1 MDPMAQ
7 HHPLRF
13 DPSFETIPEDE
24 DETQRGL
31 TEAMLGIQRKTHAD
45 TGYAHRAVHAK
56 AHGYLRAR
64 FEVLPGLHPALAQGL
79 FASPATY
86 DAILRFST
94 TPGDVLHDGVST
106 PRGAALK
113 VLGVPGPRLPG
124 SEGETTQNY
133 VLGNSPSFQIGTAKG
148 FLRQLRPLA
157 ASTGQAEPVKKVISA
172 VTRTAEAALEMV
184 GGKSATLTTL
194 AGQAKTQLLG
204 DSFFSQAAL
213 LHGDYFAKVALSPVS
228 SELVALSESPID
240 TSGHPDAIRE
250 SVRDHFQSC
259 PGEWELRVQLATD
272 IDTMPVEDAAA
283 MWSEDESPYRPVAR
297 ITAAPQ
303 DTWSDD
309 MREWVEDNMAFNPW
323 TGLAA
328 HRPLGSIMRARRP
341 AYFAA
346 RVYRSRGNGIEI
358 SEPKAM
364 PRD

>member
-1 MDPMAQ
+1 MAQ
-7 HHPLRF
+7 NPPLRF
-13 DPSFETIPEDE
+13 DPLFETTPEDE
-24 DETQRGL
+24 AETQRGL
-31 TEAMLGIQRKTHAD
+31 TEAMLDIQRKTHAD

-64 FEVLPGLHPALAQGL
+64 FEVLANLPPELAQGL
-79 FASPATY
+79 FATVATY

-113 VLGVPGPRLPG
+113 VLGVPGQRLPG

-133 VLGNSPSFQIGTAKG
+133 VLGNSPSFQIGTAEG

-157 ASTGQAEPVKKVISA
+157 ASTGRAESVKKVVSA
-172 VTRTAEAALEMV
+172 VTRTAEAALELV

-194 AGQAKTQLLG
+194 AGQAKTHLLG

-240 TSGHPDAIRE
+240 TSGHPDALRE
-250 SVRDHFQSC
+250 TVRDHFRTC
-259 PGEWELRVQLATD
+259 PGVWELRVQLATD
-272 IDTMPVEDAAA
+272 IDAMPVEDAAV
-283 MWSEDESPYRPVAR
+283 MWPEDESPYLPVAR
-297 ITAAPQ
+297 ITALPQ
-303 DTWSDD
+303 DTWSDG
-309 MREWVEDNMAFNPW
+309 MREWVEDTLAFNPW

-341 AYFAA
+341 AYAAA
-346 RVYRSRGNGIEI
+346 RAYRSRGNGAEI
-358 SEPKAM
+358 SEPTRMLMA
-364 PRD
+364 

>member
-1 MDPMAQ
+1 MAQ
-7 HHPLRF
+7 HPPLRF
-13 DPSFETIPEDE
+13 NPSFETIPEDE
-24 DETQRGL
+24 GETQRGL
-31 TEAMLGIQRKTHAD
+31 TEAMLGIQRKTHTD

-64 FEVLPGLHPALAQGL
+64 FEVLAGLPPALAQGL
-79 FASPATY
+79 FASPASY

-113 VLGVPGPRLPG
+113 ILGVNGPRLPG
-124 SEGETTQNY
+124 SEDETTHNY

-148 FLRQLRPLA
+148 FLRQLKLLA
-157 ASTGQAEPVKKVISA
+157 ATTGRAEPVKQVISA

-194 AGQAKTQLLG
+194 AGQAKTHLLG

-228 SELVALSESPID
+228 SELIALSESSID

-250 SVRDHFQSC
+250 SVREHFRTCSAV
-259 PGEWELRVQLATD
+259 WELRVQLATD
-272 IDTMPVEDAAA
+272 IEAMPVEDAAA
-283 MWSEDESPYRPVAR
+283 MWSEDESPYVPIAR
-297 ITAAPQ
+297 ITAVPQ
-303 DTWSDD
+303 DTWSDG
-309 MREWVEDNMAFNPW
+309 MREWVEDRMAFNPW

-341 AYFAA
+341 AYAAA
-346 RVYRSRGNGIEI
+346 REYRSRGNGAEI
-358 SEPKAM
+358 HEPTKLPQA
-364 PRD
+364 

>member
-1 MDPMAQ
+1 MAQ
-7 HHPLRF
+7 HPPLRF
-13 DPSFETIPEDE
+13 DLSFETIPEDE
-24 DETQRGL
+24 GETQRGL
-31 TEAMLGIQRKTHAD
+31 TEAMLDIQRKTHDD

-56 AHGYLRAR
+56 AHGYVRAR
-64 FEVLPGLHPALAQGL
+64 FEVLADLPRELAQGL
-79 FASPATY
+79 FASPASY

-124 SEGETTQNY
+124 SENETTQNY

-148 FLRQLRPLA
+148 FLRQLKPLA
-157 ASTGQAEPVKKVISA
+157 ASTGHAEPIKKIISA

-194 AGQAKTQLLG
+194 AGQAKTHLLG

-213 LHGDYFAKVALSPVS
+213 LHGDYLAKVALSPVS

-240 TSGHPDAIRE
+240 TSGRPDAIRE
-250 SVRDHFQSC
+250 TVQDYFRTCSAV
-259 PGEWELRVQLATD
+259 WELRVQLATD
-272 IDTMPVEDAAA
+272 IGAMPVEDAAV
-283 MWSEDESPYRPVAR
+283 MWPEDESPYLPVAR
-297 ITAAPQ
+297 ITAIPQ
-303 DTWSDD
+303 DTWADA
-309 MREWVEDNMAFNPW
+309 MREAVEDRMAFNPW

-341 AYFAA
+341 AYAAA
-346 RVYRSRGNGIEI
+346 RAYRSQGNRAEI
-358 SEPKAM
+358 SEPSAM
-364 PRD
+364 PAA

>member
-1 MDPMAQ
+1 MAQ

-13 DPSFETIPEDE
+13 DPSFETISEDE

-133 VLGNSPSFQIGTAKG
+133 VLGNSPSFQIGRQRLPSTAPAAG
-148 FLRQLRPLA
+148 RQHGPGG
-157 ASTGQAEPVKKVISA
+157 TGQE
-172 VTRTAEAALEMV
+172 
-184 GGKSATLTTL
+184 GH
-194 AGQAKTQLLG
+194 LG
-204 DSFFSQAAL
+204 
-213 LHGDYFAKVALSPVS
+213 
-228 SELVALSESPID
+228 
-240 TSGHPDAIRE
+240 
-250 SVRDHFQSC
+250 RD
-259 PGEWELRVQLATD
+259 
-272 IDTMPVEDAAA
+272 
-283 MWSEDESPYRPVAR
+283 
-297 ITAAPQ
+297 
-303 DTWSDD
+303 
-309 MREWVEDNMAFNPW
+309 
-323 TGLAA
+323 A
-328 HRPLGSIMRARRP
+328 HRRGSP
-341 AYFAA
+341 
-346 RVYRSRGNGIEI
+346 
-358 SEPKAM
+358 
-364 PRD
+364 